1 MVILATRQREIGSNP
16 LKDANCT
23 FDANREMKFSVKIA
37 RNYWTKDMTYGNL
50 VYIPGTEYGGI
61 IGKVLTSTTL
71 DYVELKGYTWRGRLA
86 YKAIEP
92 PSGRDYKVVSG
103 ELNKVLK
110 ALIEP
115 EFDGLYVVSS
125 EDTGVSVSNYQ
136 FDRYC
141 TLLEGVTKMLTSV
154 GYRLDIQHKR
164 EKGVPGYV
172 LIRAVPIVD
181 YSDRIELSKDCGLNY
196 TMEDIRDGVNHLIV
210 TGKGELQ
217 ERNVF
222 HLYAWPDGS
231 IKKTQYYTGL
241 DEIVQVY
248 ENTSTETDQLE
259 DQSLD
264 KLTEL
269 MSKKKFSMDVERL
282 GIDVGIGDIV
292 GGRDYLT
299 GMYGAKP
306 IENITCSV
314 IAGVTSKEYELE
326 GENDDGDS

>member
-1 MVILATRQREIGSNP
+1 MVILATHQREIGSNP
-16 LKDANCT
+16 LKRANCT
-23 FDANREMKFSVKIA
+23 FDVNGEMKFSVKIA
-37 RNYWTKDMTYGNL
+37 RSYWTKDMTYGNL
-50 VYIPGTEYGGI
+50 VYIPDTEYGGI

-181 YSDRIELSKDCGLNY
+181 YSDQIELSKDCGLNY
-196 TMEDIRDGVNHLIV
+196 TM
-210 TGKGELQ
+210 
-217 ERNVF
+217 
-222 HLYAWPDGS
+222 
-231 IKKTQYYTGL
+231 
-241 DEIVQVY
+241 
-248 ENTSTETDQLE
+248 
-259 DQSLD
+259 
-264 KLTEL
+264 
-269 MSKKKFSMDVERL
+269 
-282 GIDVGIGDIV
+282 
-292 GGRDYLT
+292 
-299 GMYGAKP
+299 
-306 IENITCSV
+306 
-314 IAGVTSKEYELE
+314 
-326 GENDDGDS
+326 